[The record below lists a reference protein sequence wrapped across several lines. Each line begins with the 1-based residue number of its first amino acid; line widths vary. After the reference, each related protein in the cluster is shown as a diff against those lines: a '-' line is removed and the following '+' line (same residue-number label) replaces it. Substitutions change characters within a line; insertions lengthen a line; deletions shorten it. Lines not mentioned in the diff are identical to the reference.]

1 VLAPVVL
8 VGSLEALKSLFDG
21 GRDGLLVM
29 EQTTKEDK
37 QVRQQPRHSVG
48 KGSDKG
54 AKAKDSPM
62 SCRHQNPG
70 RALAALWGR
79 AA

>member
-8 VGSLEALKSLFDG
+8 VGSLEALKRLFDG

-37 QVRQQPRHSVG
+37 QVWQQPRHSVG
-48 KGSDKG
+48 EGCDKR
-54 AKAKDSPM
+54 AEAKDSAV
-62 SCRHQNPG
+62 PG
-70 RALAALWGR
+70 
-79 AA
+79 

>member
-8 VGSLEALKSLFDG
+8 VGSLEALKGLFDG

-37 QVRQQPRHSVG
+37 QVR
-48 KGSDKG
+48 
-54 AKAKDSPM
+54 
-62 SCRHQNPG
+62 
-70 RALAALWGR
+70 
-79 AA
+79 